1 MEALGI
7 LILWLLVL
15 IPFGY
20 VLYFIV
26 RAAVRDGILAAK
38 ERENILR
45 NADRIEQVVCPKC
58 GKQYGKNEAG
68 CPDCDPVN
76 PS

>member
-1 MEALGI
+1 MEALGV
-7 LILWLLVL
+7 LIIWLLVL

-20 VLYFIV
+20 ILYFII

-38 ERENILR
+38 EREAILR
-45 NADRIEQVVCPKC
+45 NADRIEQVVCHKC
-58 GKQYGKNEAG
+58 GKQYEKNEAG
-68 CPDCDPVN
+68 CPNCNPVN